1 MNKKGKIFWILIGIG
16 LFIIFTLMI
25 LSSTIEVGERLRQFN
40 PTVEIVFYVLCALVF
55 YFLIINPVRIILFS
69 PSFSIQTTFDK
80 DNAKSKQVY
89 KRVAQ
94 NMLKNP
100 DVNESDKILLR
111 EGLKNRDT
119 LKESLQHV
127 FDSSI
132 KNTLNKIIIKNAK
145 TVMIS
150 TAISQNGRLDLFTV
164 MAVNIKMVKELVVK
178 CGFRPSFKNLGKLTA
193 NVFVTALIAEGLEDL
208 DFNEIFPNSTTNFLS
223 DIPFIK
229 PIASSIM
236 QGVSN
241 ALLTIRVGIVTR
253 KYLFSDGKEITKHE
267 VRKYALKESLK
278 ILPSVI
284 KQSLSVFP
292 ERIKK
297 IFTPK
302 DKEKEASENI

>member
-1 MNKKGKIFWILIGIG
+1 MNKKGKFFWILIGIG
-16 LFIIFTLMI
+16 LFIIFVLMI
-25 LSSTIEVGERLRQFN
+25 VSSVIEVGERLRSFGQV
-40 PTVEIVFYVLCALVF
+40 VEITFYVLCAFVF
-55 YFLIINPVRIILFS
+55 YFLIVNPIRIILFS

-80 DNAKSKQVY
+80 DNGKSKKVY
-89 KRVAQ
+89 KKVAL

-100 DVNESDKILLR
+100 DLSEEDKELLK
-111 EGLKNRDT
+111 EGLKDRT
-119 LKESLQHV
+119 ELKHQLQHV
-127 FDSSI
+127 FDHSI
-132 KNTLNKIIIKNAK
+132 KNSLNKIIIKNAK
-145 TVMIS
+145 TVMVS

-164 MAVNIKMVKELVVK
+164 MAVNIKMIKELVVK

-236 QGVSN
+236 QGISN

-253 KYLFSDGKEITKHE
+253 KYLFSDGKEITKQE

-278 ILPSVI
+278 ILPVVI

-292 ERIKK
+292 DRIKK
-297 IFTPK
+297 MFTPK
-302 DKEKEASENI
+302 KHANEAESN

>member
-16 LFIIFTLMI
+16 LLIIFFLMI
-25 LSSTIEVGERLRQFN
+25 LSSVIEVGERLRRFD
-40 PTVEIVFYVLCALVF
+40 VSIEIGFYVICALVF
-55 YFLIINPVRIILFS
+55 YFLILNPIRIILFS

-80 DNAKSKQVY
+80 DNAKSKKIY
-89 KRVAQ
+89 KKVAL

-100 DVNESDKILLR
+100 DVSEKEKELLR
-111 EGLKNRDT
+111 EGLKNSDT
-119 LKESLQHV
+119 LKENLQHV
-127 FDSSI
+127 FDNSI

-164 MAVNIKMVKELVVK
+164 MAVNIKMIKELVVK
-178 CGFRPSFKNLGKLTA
+178 CGFRPSFNNLGKLTV

-208 DFNEIFPNSTTNFLS
+208 DFNEIFPNSTANFLS
-223 DIPFIK
+223 DIPFVK

-241 ALLTIRVGIVTR
+241 ALLTIRIGIVTR
-253 KYLFSDGKEITKHE
+253 KYLFSDGKEITKQE

-278 ILPSVI
+278 LLPTVV

-297 IFTPK
+297 FFTPK
-302 DKEKEASENI
+302 EKNNEASENI